1 MLKVI
6 ILLIEPQS
14 IGRHYLWCNFDIS
27 NYKGKLLKV
36 GRFGHVKSSKTG
48 RTDEKDK
55 LKRNCVEEE
64 IGLHILNS
72 QNTSIKS

>member
-1 MLKVI
+1 
-6 ILLIEPQS
+6 
-14 IGRHYLWCNFDIS
+14 
-27 NYKGKLLKV
+27 LKV

-64 IGLHILNS
+64 NRVAHINS

>member
-1 MLKVI
+1 
-6 ILLIEPQS
+6 
-14 IGRHYLWCNFDIS
+14 
-27 NYKGKLLKV
+27 LKV